1 MKSYNEIADSI
12 FERRDKYIAQQKA
25 KRKIIIRTV
34 TSLCCICLVALIGF
48 GIWQSGSLNNSGL
61 PLEEQSD
68 KSDNQFS
75 ENSDIS
81 NSIASK
87 ADQQD
92 NNANHAVFI
101 PPIELPETSDGMVAD
116 MIGLV
121 VYNGNIYTQAH
132 SYEYSDAV
140 KVEDLV
146 GDYLGY
152 ATGEINCWSNDDAYT
167 KEFASTYA
175 GNVYSVKGYSTDF
188 RICVV
193 SEFTVDNNGYTSKW
207 IQFLERLNGIGL
219 TYGEDL
225 FGDRLNIK
233 DRIASIQYQTHEDW
247 DFAKNFYKDL
257 TVLTEEQINAFI
269 EELYAGKFEYAYET
283 YPDIYEDS
291 SLKQVHM
298 YLYLDDNTVVE
309 LRLIEGGYVGYQDLG
324 WYFVKMDEKAFD
336 LVFNACK

>member
-34 TSLCCICLVALIGF
+34 TSLCCICLIALIGF

-61 PLEEQSD
+61 PLEEQSVNHFNES
-68 KSDNQFS
+68 SDS
-75 ENSDIS
+75 S
-81 NSIASK
+81 NSIVVK

-92 NNANHAVFI
+92 DNTNHAVFI
-101 PPIELPETSDGMVAD
+101 PPIELPETSDGAIYD

-121 VYNGNIYTQAH
+121 VYNGNIYTQAQ
-132 SYEYSDAV
+132 SYEYSDAN
-140 KVEDLV
+140 KIADLV

-152 ATGEINCWSNDDAYT
+152 ATGEIDEWSNEDAYSE
-167 KEFASTYA
+167 EFASTYT

-188 RICVV
+188 RICIS
-193 SEFTVDNNGYTSKW
+193 SEYVDESGYTVKW

-219 TYGEDL
+219 TDGEDL

-247 DFAKNFYKDL
+247 NQAKNFYKNL
-257 TVLTEEQINAFI
+257 TGLTEEQINAFI

-283 YPDIYEDS
+283 YPDIYDDS
-291 SLKQVHM
+291 SLEQAHL
-298 YLYLDDNTVVE
+298 YLHLDDNTDVE
-309 LRLIEGGYVGYQDLG
+309 IRLIEGGYVGYQDLG
-324 WYFVKMDEKAFD
+324 WYFVKMPGEAFD
-336 LVFNACK
+336 TIFYACK